1 MWDAT
6 EGTLQHTLVGHKN
19 FVTSIERRKARNF
32 DWLNCSVCDT
42 RISLVEHVQRS
53 AIAPSPRTKEIDQAA
68 DIRREIEAA
77 QSTLQG
83 KIATS
88 DFDVFLCHHSIDKPV
103 VKQIG
108 EQLKEQGILP
118 WLDEWE
124 LRPGLPWQQ
133 ALERQ
138 IENIKTVAVFVGKDG
153 IGPWQHQELD
163 AFLREFVRRE
173 CP

>member
-1 MWDAT
+1 CDT
-6 EGTLQHTLVGHKN
+6 VIPDNIIQL
-19 FVTSIERRKARNF
+19 RKARTF
-32 DWLNCSVCDT
+32 DWLRCPVCDT
-42 RISLVEHVQRS
+42 IIPLVERTAASSSH
-53 AIAPSPRTKEIDQAA
+53 TKEMDQVA
-68 DIRREIEAA
+68 DTQREREAA

-83 KIATS
+83 KIATR
-88 DFDVFLCHHSIDKPV
+88 DFDVFLCHNSIDKPT

-108 EQLKEQGILP
+108 EQLKEHGILP

-138 IENIKTVAVFVGKDG
+138 IEHIKTVAVFVGKDG

-163 AFLREFVRRE
+163 AFLREFV
-173 CP
+173 